1 MNAAA
6 DKRAQEG
13 SQFLRQIRHHFHL
26 WLLRTVTPVLVPATA
41 TNDAAL
47 AEQTA
52 RITKMPGMKSWL
64 QG

>member
-1 MNAAA
+1 MTFAAV
-6 DKRAQEG
+6 
-13 SQFLRQIRHHFHL
+13 
-26 WLLRTVTPVLVPATA
+26 TVTPVLVPATA

-52 RITKMPGMKSWL
+52 RITRMPGMKSWL